1 MPKHMLFWQFI
12 SLYHAFII
20 CENKFI
26 TYLYLCYNISQIYVL
41 LVLVN
46 QHPFVLIL
54 VNLFW
59 FLLKGQTKIV
69 PGRCSACSNPCIGE
83 YPSCKGLE
91 NGFQAW
97 PSKPNKEYWVVCYK
111 NACWKKEGAKKILTG
126 NRGHYLI
133 MEHAPAFLLFPENL
147 FHPALGNLMEI
158 STRHNSFLRVPGY
171 ATLIITVKMA

>member
-1 MPKHMLFWQFI
+1 MVFKPGRQ
-12 SLYHAFII
+12 
-20 CENKFI
+20 N
-26 TYLYLCYNISQIYVL
+26 
-41 LVLVN
+41 
-46 QHPFVLIL
+46 
-54 VNLFW
+54 
-59 FLLKGQTKIV
+59 QTK
-69 PGRCSACSNPCIGE
+69 NIGL
-83 YPSCKGLE
+83 S
-91 NGFQAW
+91 
-97 PSKPNKEYWVVCYK
+97 VIK

>member
-59 FLLKGQTKIV
+59 FLSKGQTRIV

-111 NACWKKEGAKKILTG
+111 KRLLEKGRCKEDSNWKS
-126 NRGHYLI
+126 
-133 MEHAPAFLLFPENL
+133 FLLFPENL